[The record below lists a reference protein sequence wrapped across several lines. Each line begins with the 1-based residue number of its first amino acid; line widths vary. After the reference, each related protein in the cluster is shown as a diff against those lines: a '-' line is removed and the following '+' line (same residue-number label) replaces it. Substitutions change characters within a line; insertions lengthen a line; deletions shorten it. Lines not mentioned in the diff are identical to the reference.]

1 MSSLGAYLK
10 SCREEKGISLQ
21 KIQEDTKIRLKYL
34 EAIEADRLEILPG
47 EVYIRGFLKT
57 YASSVGLS
65 EDEVMGRYEK
75 MLRSHSIIE
84 ADSTDGDA
92 HANEPAIITTTKIPD
107 LSTQKSLFRTK
118 TRFYVY
124 GLGVMIV
131 LALIFVPL
139 FLAMRDDALIGA
151 VDAVV
156 DTLGEGDP
164 GEENA
169 VVLNNDGG
177 EAVWPD
183 RRADMKTI
191 ALSVHAECWVD
202 VRIDGVNTEQRT
214 LQPGE
219 RPQWSGRNIRM
230 VLGNAGG
237 VTLFEDGVSKGV
249 PGRDSQ
255 RLELEF
261 TVHDE

>member
-57 YASSVGLS
+57 YASSVGLN
-65 EDEVMGRYEK
+65 EEAVIGRYEK
-75 MLRSHSIIE
+75 MLRSHANIE
-84 ADSTDGDA
+84 ADGTDSANGDA

-107 LSTQKSLFRTK
+107 LSNKKSLFRTN
-118 TRFYVY
+118 TRFYIY
-124 GLGVMIV
+124 GLGAMIV
-131 LALIFVPL
+131 LALIFAPL
-139 FLAMRDDALIGA
+139 FLTMRDDALISA
-151 VDAVV
+151 V
-156 DTLGEGDP
+156 DTLGESDS

-169 VVLNNDGG
+169 VVLDEDGG
-177 EAVWPD
+177 EAVGPG

-191 ALSVHAECWVD
+191 ALSVHFECWVD
-202 VRIDGVNTEQRT
+202 VRIDGANVEQRT

-219 RPQWSGRNIRM
+219 RPQWSGRNIQII
-230 VLGNAGG
+230 LGNAGG
-237 VTLFEDGVSKGV
+237 VTLFEDGESKGI
-249 PGRDSQ
+249 PGRNSQ

-261 TVHDE
+261 AVHDE